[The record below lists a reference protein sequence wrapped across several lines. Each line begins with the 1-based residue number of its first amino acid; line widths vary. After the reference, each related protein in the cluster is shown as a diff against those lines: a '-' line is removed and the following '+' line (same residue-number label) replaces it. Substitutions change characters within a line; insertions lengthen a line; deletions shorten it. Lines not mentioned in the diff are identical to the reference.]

1 MFKGPKFLAGL
12 LFLCLL
18 APQFSLSAPFKI
30 GLILPLSGAEK
41 WLGQELRDGAQ
52 LAAESSRDRPE
63 LKIIDDGGRAARLE
77 RDLLRLNDDKEI
89 MAIIG
94 GGSFGQTSSIEQFSH
109 RLDIPVLVCG
119 DPVGTSRSASEIFQ
133 LLPTNEQ
140 QFAAIFDYV
149 TKTVPAPLG
158 RKTVAIMTG
167 SGHGSRIALE
177 RAASSYDVELNI
189 INSSTGRLSM
199 DQFRQVRRSK
209 AKAAIVIGNNEDSLR
224 ACQEIRRASIRCPIF
239 GRLRQAS
246 SDFRQLAAGRVS
258 EFYVTCAAGHETYPP
273 CEPNFA
279 KSFLDRFG
287 RKPSSWAALAYDGVS
302 LIGKAV
308 AAANKRRNRVG
319 QNLARL
325 PMHFGV
331 GFVFSPQSGQ
341 LWFPSIARMD
351 AQQFVTLRPPGK
363 MSLRR
368 RTQTSNKTIRRP
380 ARRVRDNKDI
390 TQSGKITKWR
400 HFLVLPGQ

>member
-1 MFKGPKFLAGL
+1 MLKGLQFLTAL
-12 LFLCLL
+12 LFLYLL
-18 APQFSLSAPFKI
+18 VPPFSLAAPFKI
-30 GLILPLSGAEK
+30 GLILPLTGAEK
-41 WLGQELRDGAQ
+41 WLGQELRDGAR
-52 LAAESSRDRPE
+52 LAAESLRDRPE
-63 LKIIDDGGRAARLE
+63 LVIVDDNGRSARLE
-77 RDLLRLNDDKEI
+77 RELLRLSKVNEV
-89 MAIIG
+89 MAIIA
-94 GGSFGQTSSIEQFSH
+94 GGSFGQTSSLEQFSQ

-149 TKTVPAPLG
+149 TKTVPAALG

-167 SGHGSRIALE
+167 SGHGSRMALE
-177 RAASSYDVELNI
+177 RAALSYDIELSI
-189 INSSTGRLSM
+189 INSSTGRLTM

-246 SDFRQLAAGRVS
+246 SDFRKLAAGRVS
-258 EFYVTCAAGHETYPP
+258 EFFVTCAAGHETYPP

-308 AAANKRRNRVG
+308 AAANNRRNRVG
-319 QNLARL
+319 QNLANL

-331 GFVFSPQSGQ
+331 GFVFSPKSGE

-351 AQQFVTLRPPGK
+351 AQDFVTLRPPGK
-363 MSLRR
+363 MLPRA
-368 RTQTSNKTIRRP
+368 RTQSTRFRK
-380 ARRVRDNKDI
+380 NKDI